1 MHFKG
6 GGGYMERK
14 RDKDTFVS
22 LYETVYQDMY
32 RFAFYTLKNRQDAE
46 DMVQDTAADAYSS
59 FEKLRELEA
68 FRGWIFKILSNKCR
82 RKLKEYLNQPAELP
96 QNLSRDENL
105 AEKIQVRNA
114 FWALSDEERL
124 IISMHV
130 FAGYT
135 GKEIARIL
143 HKKEGT
149 VRSRESR
156 ALKKMGQML
165 EG

>member
-1 MHFKG
+1 MD
-6 GGGYMERK
+6 EK
-14 RDKDTFVS
+14 RDRDTFIS

-46 DMVQDTAADAYSS
+46 DVVQDTAADAYSG
-59 FEKLRELEA
+59 FGKLRELGA

-82 RKLKEYLNQPAELP
+82 RKLKEYMTQPVELL
-96 QNLSRDENL
+96 QELSVQEDLTER
-105 AEKIQVRNA
+105 IQVRNA
-114 FWALSDEERL
+114 FWQLSDEERL
-124 IISMHV
+124 IVSMHV

-156 ALKKMGQML
+156 ALKKMEQML
-165 EG
+165 EE

>member
-1 MHFKG
+1 
-6 GGGYMERK
+6 MERK
-14 RDKDTFVS
+14 RDKDTFLS
-22 LYETVYQDMY
+22 LYETVYQDLY

-46 DMVQDTAADAYSS
+46 DVVQDTAADAYSG
-59 FEKLRELEA
+59 FGKLRELES
-68 FRGWIFKILSNKCR
+68 FRRWIFKILSNKCR
-82 RKLKEYLNQPAELP
+82 RKLKEYVTHPLELL
-96 QNLSRDENL
+96 QELSTEENL
-105 AEKIQVRNA
+105 TERIQVRNA
-114 FWALSDEERL
+114 FWRLSDEERL

-165 EG
+165 EE

>member
-1 MHFKG
+1 
-6 GGGYMERK
+6 MERK